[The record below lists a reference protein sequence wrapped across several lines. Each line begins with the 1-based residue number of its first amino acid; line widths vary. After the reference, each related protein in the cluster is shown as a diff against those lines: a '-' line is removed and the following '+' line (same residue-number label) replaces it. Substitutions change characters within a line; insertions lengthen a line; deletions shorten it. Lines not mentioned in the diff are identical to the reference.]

1 MNIVVLLC
9 IYIITI
15 FDYYLMIFLLPK
27 KTLVT
32 EFGFV
37 WFCFYL
43 HSKKQLPSST

>member
-1 MNIVVLLC
+1 MNIVVVLC

-15 FDYYLMIFLLPK
+15 FDYHLMIFLLSK
-27 KTLVT
+27 KPLVI

-43 HSKKQLPSST
+43 HSKKQLPSRT